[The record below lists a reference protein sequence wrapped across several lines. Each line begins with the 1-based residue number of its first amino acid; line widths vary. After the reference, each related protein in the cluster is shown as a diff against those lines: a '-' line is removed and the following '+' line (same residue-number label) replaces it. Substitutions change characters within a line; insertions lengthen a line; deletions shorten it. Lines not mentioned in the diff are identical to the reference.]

1 MHCYPVMILLII
13 RQLDS
18 LSKVQTR
25 VKCCL
30 NTDSITVKA
39 HYIEAHYN
47 PSKWIAIYT
56 IHMM

>member
-39 HYIEAHYN
+39 HYN